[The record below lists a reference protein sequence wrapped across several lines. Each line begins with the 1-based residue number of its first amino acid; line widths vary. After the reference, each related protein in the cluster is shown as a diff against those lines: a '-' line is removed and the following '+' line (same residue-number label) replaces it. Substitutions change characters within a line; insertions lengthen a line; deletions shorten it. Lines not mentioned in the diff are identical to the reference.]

1 LKQQQL
7 QIAMKMHRN
16 RPRQPRLVSRK
27 EKCTLNIVKLGIPR
41 LHFADLYHKLLT
53 LSWPQFF
60 ILICLSYLVMNSLFA
75 LAYLAGGDCIANA
88 RPGSLKDAFYF
99 SVQTMATIGYGAMY
113 PSTEYANTIVAI
125 EAFFGLWAVAM
136 VTGLAFSKFSRP
148 TARVIFSRVA
158 VIAPFNGVPTLMYR
172 AGNQRLNQILEAQQ
186 GVTFIRDEVTSEG
199 EYMRRFYDLQL
210 MRNQSRIFSL
220 TWTVM
225 HAIDESSPLYQ
236 LTAKDLIEQEA
247 EIVITL
253 TGIDET
259 VSQTINARH
268 SFVASEIMWNMRF
281 VDIILRTPDGG
292 RVVDYTRFH
301 EVKPVE

>member
-1 LKQQQL
+1 
-7 QIAMKMHRN
+7 MKIHRN
-16 RPRQPRLVSRK
+16 RPPLPRLVSRQGQF
-27 EKCTLNIVKLGIPR
+27 TLNIVKLGVPR
-41 LHFADLYHKLLT
+41 LHFADLYHRLLT

-60 ILICLSYLVMNSLFA
+60 ILICLSYVLTNSLFA

-88 RPGSLKDAFYF
+88 RPGSFKDAFYF

-113 PSTEYANTIVAI
+113 PRTDYANTIVAI
-125 EAFFGLWAVAM
+125 EAFYALWGVAM
-136 VTGLAFSKFSRP
+136 VTGLAFSRFSRP

-172 AGNQRLNQILEAQQ
+172 TGNQRFNQILEAQQ
-186 GVTFIRDEVTSEG
+186 RATLIRDEVTPEG

-210 MRNQSRIFSL
+210 MRSQSPIFAL

-225 HAIDESSPLYQ
+225 HAIDENSPLYQ
-236 LTAKDLIEQEA
+236 LTAIDLIEQQA

-253 TGIDET
+253 TGIDDT
-259 VSQTINARH
+259 VSQTIHARH
-268 SFVASEIMWNMRF
+268 SFVAAEIVWNMRF
-281 VDIILRTPDGG
+281 VDIILRMPDGG

-301 EVKPVE
+301 DVKPVE

>member
-1 LKQQQL
+1 
-7 QIAMKMHRN
+7 MKIHRN
-16 RPRQPRLVSRK
+16 RSPQARLVSRK
-27 EKCTLNIVKLGIPR
+27 GQFTLNIVKLGVPR
-41 LHFADLYHKLLT
+41 LHFADLYHRLLT

-60 ILICLSYLVMNSLFA
+60 LLICLSYVLTNSLFA

-88 RPGSLKDAFYF
+88 RPGSFKDAFYF

-113 PSTEYANTIVAI
+113 PRTEYANTIVAI
-125 EAFFGLWAVAM
+125 EAFLGLWGVAM
-136 VTGLAFSKFSRP
+136 VTGLAFSRFSRP

-158 VIAPFNGVPTLMYR
+158 TIAPFNGVLTLMYR
-172 AGNQRLNQILEAQQ
+172 TGNQRFNQILEAQQ
-186 GVTFIRDEVTSEG
+186 RATLIRDEVTSEG
-199 EYMRRFYDLQL
+199 EFMRRFYDLQL
-210 MRNQSRIFSL
+210 VRSQSPIFAL

-236 LTAKDLIEQEA
+236 VTAKELIECQA

-259 VSQTINARH
+259 VSQTIHARH

-281 VDIILRTPDGG
+281 VDIIFKTPDGG
-292 RVVDYTRFH
+292 RGVDYTLFH
-301 EVKPVE
+301 DVQPIEEKF

>member
-1 LKQQQL
+1 
-7 QIAMKMHRN
+7 MKMHRN
-16 RPRQPRLVSRK
+16 RPQPPRLVGRK
-27 EKCTLNIVKLGIPR
+27 EKSTLNIVKLGIPR

-60 ILICLSYLVMNSLFA
+60 MLISLSYLVMNGLFA

-99 SVQTMATIGYGAMY
+99 SVQTMATIGYGAMF
-113 PSTEYANTIVAI
+113 PRNDYANTIVAI

-148 TARVIFSRVA
+148 SARVIFSRVA

-172 AGNQRLNQILEAQQ
+172 AGNQRFNQILEAQQ
-186 GVTFIRDEVTSEG
+186 EATLIRDEVTSEG

-210 MRNQSRIFSL
+210 MRSQSPIFSL

-225 HAIDESSPLYQ
+225 HAIDESSPLYK
-236 LTAKDLIEQEA
+236 LTAKDLIEQQA
-247 EIVITL
+247 EIVIAL

-281 VDIILRTPDGG
+281 VDILLKTPDGG

-301 EVKPVE
+301 DVKPLE

>member
-1 LKQQQL
+1 
-7 QIAMKMHRN
+7 MKNN
-16 RPRQPRLVSRK
+16 RDRQPHRLVSRK
-27 EKCTLNIVKLGIPR
+27 GQQFTLNVIRLGLPR
-41 LHFADLYHKLLT
+41 LHFADLYHWLLT
-53 LSWPQFF
+53 LSWPGFF
-60 ILICLSYLVMNSLFA
+60 TLISLLYVLTNSLFA

-88 RPGSLKDAFYF
+88 RLGSFQDAFYF

-113 PSTEYANTIVAI
+113 PRTDYANIIVAI
-125 EAFFGLWAVAM
+125 QALFGLWGVAM
-136 VTGLAFSKFSRP
+136 VTGLAFARFSRP

-172 AGNQRLNQILEAQQ
+172 TANQRFNQILEAQQ
-186 GVTFIRDEVTSEG
+186 RATLIRDEVTSDG

-210 MRNQSRIFSL
+210 VRSQSPIFAL

-225 HAIDESSPLYQ
+225 HIIDDSSPLYK
-236 LTAKDLIEQEA
+236 LTTKELVEQQS

-259 VSQTINARH
+259 VSQTIHARH
-268 SFVASEIMWNMRF
+268 SFVASEILWDMRF
-281 VDIILRTPDGG
+281 VDIISRTPQGK

-301 EVKPVE
+301 EVKPVEDKL

>member
-1 LKQQQL
+1 
-7 QIAMKMHRN
+7 MKMHRN
-16 RPRQPRLVSRK
+16 RPQQPRLVSRK

-60 ILICLSYLVMNSLFA
+60 MLISLSYLVMNGLFA

-88 RPGSLKDAFYF
+88 RHGSLKDAFYF
-99 SVQTMATIGYGAMY
+99 SVQTMATIGYGTMF
-113 PSTEYANTIVAI
+113 PRTDYANTIVAI

-148 TARVIFSRVA
+148 SARVIFSRVA

-172 AGNQRLNQILEAQQ
+172 AGNQRFNQILEAQQ
-186 GVTFIRDEVTSEG
+186 GVTLIRDEVTPEG

-301 EVKPVE
+301 DVKPIE

>member
-1 LKQQQL
+1 
-7 QIAMKMHRN
+7 MKINRN
-16 RPRQPRLVSRK
+16 RPQQPRLVSRK
-27 EKCTLNIVKLGIPR
+27 GQFTLNIVKLGVPR
-41 LHFADLYHKLLT
+41 LHFADLYHRLLT

-60 ILICLSYLVMNSLFA
+60 ILISLSYVMTNSLFA

-88 RPGSLKDAFYF
+88 RPGSFKDAFYF

-113 PSTEYANTIVAI
+113 PRTDYANTIVAI
-125 EAFFGLWAVAM
+125 EAFFGLWGVAM
-136 VTGLAFSKFSRP
+136 VTGLAFSRFSRP

-172 AGNQRLNQILEAQQ
+172 TGNQRFNQILEAQQ
-186 GVTFIRDEVTSEG
+186 RATLIRDEVTSEG
-199 EYMRRFYDLQL
+199 EFMRRFYDLQL
-210 MRNQSRIFSL
+210 MRSQSPIFAL

-225 HAIDESSPLYQ
+225 HTIDESSPLYQ
-236 LTAKDLIEQEA
+236 VTAKDLIECQA

-268 SFVASEIMWNMRF
+268 SFVASEIIWNMRF
-281 VDIILRTPDGG
+281 VDIIDRQPDGK

-301 EVKPVE
+301 DVKPIE